1 MGREGIDVTKKEK
14 EQYEKDGW
22 TVVETKYGIQLSM
35 PIPEELSKAMIEANK
50 KSTGILSDRPWW
62 YR

>member
-1 MGREGIDVTKKEK
+1 MTKKEK
-14 EQYEKDGW
+14 EQYEKEGW
-22 TVVETKYGIQLSM
+22 TVTGTKYGIQLSM

-62 YR
+62 FR